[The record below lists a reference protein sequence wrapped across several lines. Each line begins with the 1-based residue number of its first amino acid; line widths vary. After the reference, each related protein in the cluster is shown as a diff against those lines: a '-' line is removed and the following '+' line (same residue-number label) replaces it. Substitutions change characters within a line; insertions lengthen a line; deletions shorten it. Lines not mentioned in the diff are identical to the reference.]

1 MSNITQLVKKE
12 KQMATLNKA
21 VIAAGLE
28 ELLSGKGPFTVFAP
42 SDQAFAK
49 LEKETMTHLLQPQ
62 NKAELASLLSHHVVA
77 GNISYNNLKN
87 GDKLKTLSGKELL
100 VGVQLS
106 KVTIDGV
113 RIHNHDMKTTNGVVH
128 GLDAVLKN

>member
-1 MSNITQLVKKE
+1 MKNE
-12 KQMATLNKA
+12 KHMTTLNEA

-42 SDQAFAK
+42 SDQAFAR
-49 LEKETMTHLLQPQ
+49 LEKTTMAHLLKPQ
-62 NKAELASLLSHHVVA
+62 NKAELASLLNHHVVA

-87 GDKLKTLSGKELL
+87 GDKLKTLEGKELS
-100 VGVQLS
+100 VSIRQA
-106 KVTIDGV
+106 KVSIDGAV
-113 RIHNHDMKTTNGVVH
+113 IQTHDLKTTNGVVH